1 MRMFQTFIHSW
12 VCYECLKVLVVFGL
26 QPSIRDDINKWSPD
40 LHAIFNYYMDKSSN
54 KKHSSK
60 TTKLLDILFGRT
72 NHFSY
77 FDKLPFGNKTK
88 FDLSGNP
95 IVYLIVLTWMRQ
107 LQQFFYELEEN
118 DEATDWNNLGRYWGN
133 TNAKVI
139 GLWNINMA
147 TAQSD
152 VHTLVTNVSQ
162 FKPNEK
168 RDDVVTSLEQWA
180 AMIFKPILTVKQMN
194 RETLDRE
201 YRARL
206 RIENSKYFFTISH
219 KDYTNTR
226 RDKTTTSPA
235 KSPLNIT
242 PILDTTPEKH
252 SSKPVSELLYSICN
266 CLKANL
272 AMTNKTSSSKKRLSA
287 DDNNAITT
295 TVDGVSSFIALVNK
309 TDKTSFETIDETYN
323 HLNKKRR
330 TTIPQ
335 LKDGEETIQS
345 DQSSESE
352 SEEDPPRK
360 NEKTSDSSETSES
373 SSDSS

>member
-1 MRMFQTFIHSW
+1 MLMFQTFIHSW

-88 FDLSGNP
+88 FDLTSGNP
-95 IVYLIVLTWMRQ
+95 IVYLVVLTWMRQ
-107 LQQFFYELEEN
+107 LQQFFYEQA
-118 DEATDWNNLGRYWGN
+118 DDDAAIDWNNLGRYWGN

-147 TAQSD
+147 TVNSD

-180 AMIFKPILTVKQMN
+180 AMIFKPILTVKQKN

-242 PILDTTPEKH
+242 PILDTAPEKH

-266 CLKANL
+266 CLKASL
-272 AMTNKTSSSKKRLSA
+272 AMTNKTSSSKKRRSA

-309 TDKTSFETIDETYN
+309 TDKTSFGTIDETYD
-323 HLNKKRR
+323 HLNKKIR
-330 TTIPQ
+330 TTITQ
-335 LKDGEETIQS
+335 LKKDREETIQS
-345 DQSSESE
+345 EESSESD
-352 SEEDPPRK
+352 SEEDPPL
-360 NEKTSDSSETSES
+360 ESEETSES